1 MWPHPDLREPPG
13 FAVAGDGISQA
24 LSLPF
29 QLRTLRPGHGE
40 VGLHRVGCWEQDGD
54 TSSWAAGLVGQQ
66 HELDRS
72 QGPPRHLGQSLHF
85 SSLSGLCLTC
95 IQGSLG
101 S

>member
-1 MWPHPDLREPPG
+1 MRPHPDLWEPLG
-13 FAVAGDGISQA
+13 LAVAEDVISQA
-24 LSLPF
+24 LSLPL

-40 VGLHRVGCWEQDGD
+40 VSLHRVGCWEQDGD

-72 QGPPRHLGQSLHF
+72 QRPPGHLGLSLHF

-95 IQGSLG
+95 IRGSLG